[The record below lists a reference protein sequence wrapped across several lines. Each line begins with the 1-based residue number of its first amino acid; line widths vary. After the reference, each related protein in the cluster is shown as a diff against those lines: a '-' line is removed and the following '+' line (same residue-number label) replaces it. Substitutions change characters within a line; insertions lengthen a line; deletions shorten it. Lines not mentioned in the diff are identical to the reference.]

1 LTVVQWGMPDSPTD
15 LATNDPVDMSGP
27 AIYERINPDEV
38 VREMHEVGG
47 LTVNPRTGERPE
59 TGVFVSHEGFER
71 KHALES
77 FGKEQVAGY
86 INSPKHLAALTT
98 IDALVGGW
106 DSNGKAYLD
115 VSRGFA
121 ERAQG
126 FSASR
131 TFAKENNQEA
141 SFQRSNFTTEYN
153 PNHPANIAPGHV
165 LAEGEADRW
174 ESSSD
179 PLDTDQPIVER
190 ESDNQ
195 RGWMFGGT
203 TDGGLSHEDD

>member
-1 LTVVQWGMPDSPTD
+1 MLDTT
-15 LATNDPVDMSGP
+15 TNDPVDMSGP
-27 AIYERINPDEV
+27 AVYERINPDEV
-38 VREMHEVGG
+38 VREMHEEGG
-47 LTVNPRTGERPE
+47 LSVDPRTGERPE
-59 TGVFVSHEGFER
+59 QGVFVSKEGHEQ
-71 KHALES
+71 KHAIES
-77 FGKEQVAGY
+77 FGKEQVASY
-86 INSPKHLAALTT
+86 INSPDHLAALTRVNS
-98 IDALVGGW
+98 LVGGW
-106 DSNGKAYLD
+106 NEMGEAYLD
-115 VSRGFA
+115 VSRKFP
-121 ERAQG
+121 EMPQG
-126 FSASR
+126 FSDSR
-131 TFAKENNQEA
+131 TFAKENNQIA

>member
-1 LTVVQWGMPDSPTD
+1 MVQWGMSDTPTD

-27 AIYERINPDEV
+27 AVYERINPDEV
-38 VREMHEVGG
+38 VREMHEEGG
-47 LTVNPRTGERPE
+47 LSVDPRTGERPE
-59 TGVFVSHEGFER
+59 QGVFVSIEGHEQ
-71 KHALES
+71 KHAIES
-77 FGKEQVAGY
+77 FGKEQVASY
-86 INSPKHLAALTT
+86 INSPDHLAALTRVNS
-98 IDALVGGW
+98 LVGGW
-106 DSNGKAYLD
+106 SETGEAYLD
-115 VSRGFA
+115 VSRKFP
-121 ERAQG
+121 ETPQG
-126 FSASR
+126 FSDSR
-131 TFAKENNQEA
+131 TFAKENNQIA

-153 PNHPANIAPGHV
+153 PNHPTNIAPGHV
-165 LAEGEADRW
+165 LVEGEADRW